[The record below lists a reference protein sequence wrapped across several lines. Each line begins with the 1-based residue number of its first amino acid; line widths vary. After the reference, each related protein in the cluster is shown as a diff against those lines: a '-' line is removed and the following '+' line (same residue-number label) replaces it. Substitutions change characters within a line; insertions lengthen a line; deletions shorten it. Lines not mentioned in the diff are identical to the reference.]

1 MRFRYY
7 SLDQK
12 GTLECERASEG
23 GESNGSILRARCYWV
38 VCRLFLALSMI
49 PLASATD
56 AQVRTP
62 RDSPVIIHGRVQPS
76 TSVDASRYLP
86 THIRPPDFIVKQVPS
101 ESIGITRVTGRYGL
115 RVPTCGM
122 ALSRFGCQ
130 AIGCGSHAPLFKRRD
145 RVHDH
150 CRNHFQRGTTVP
162 ECIAPDAEQNRKLL
176 RKGRWLCV
184 EGLGVA

>member
-23 GESNGSILRARCYWV
+23 GESNGSILRARCYGV

-101 ESIGITRVTGRYGL
+101 ESIGITPGYRPLWVTGTYLWNGFESVW
-115 RVPTCGM
+115 VPGHWVWEPRPPSLNAVIEFTIIVETIFNAVRLFPS
-122 ALSRFGCQ
+122 ALPPMRNKTESFREKAAGC
-130 AIGCGSHAPLFKRRD
+130 A
-145 RVHDH
+145 
-150 CRNHFQRGTTVP
+150 
-162 ECIAPDAEQNRKLL
+162 
-176 RKGRWLCV
+176 
-184 EGLGVA
+184 

>member
-12 GTLECERASEG
+12 GTLECERACEG
-23 GESNGSILRARCYWV
+23 GESNRSSLRARCYGL

-101 ESIGITRVTGRYGL
+101 ESIGITPGYRPL
-115 RVPTCGM
+115 WVPGTYLWNGFK
-122 ALSRFGCQ
+122 SVWVPGHWVWEPRP
-130 AIGCGSHAPLFKRRD
+130 PL
-145 RVHDH
+145 
-150 CRNHFQRGTTVP
+150 
-162 ECIAPDAEQNRKLL
+162 
-176 RKGRWLCV
+176 
-184 EGLGVA
+184 

>member
-56 AQVRTP
+56 PQVRTP

-101 ESIGITRVTGRYGL
+101 ESIGITPGYRPLWVTGTYLWNGFESVW
-115 RVPTCGM
+115 VPGHWVWEP
-122 ALSRFGCQ
+122 RP
-130 AIGCGSHAPLFKRRD
+130 PL
-145 RVHDH
+145 
-150 CRNHFQRGTTVP
+150 
-162 ECIAPDAEQNRKLL
+162 
-176 RKGRWLCV
+176 
-184 EGLGVA
+184 